1 MDNHRHS
8 LDIGTAGG
16 SPRKIIGLERSKKGL
31 EELVRVLQP
40 HTILVYGSANY
51 PCFDKLIDQ
60 GIKVIAYPGS
70 TASAFD
76 KKRQTR

>member
-1 MDNHRHS
+1 MW
-8 LDIGTAGG
+8 I
-16 SPRKIIGLERSKKGL
+16 
-31 EELVRVLQP
+31 RVLQP
-40 HTILVYGSANY
+40 RTILVYGSANY

-76 KKRQTR
+76 KRRRTK